1 MAKSKRKTYKE
12 IAPILEQS
20 YLYKKEMEEIET
32 QYHFADKRDF
42 IDASKV
48 LQKEDAF
55 LSEFRNTFSCLFN
68 KVYETDSMF
77 EFETFLTNNG
87 VDVDS
92 MSYHYA
98 LQYSSTDKCFS
109 LFYEHSI
116 GWDTEKVYIC
126 DIDWS
131 IDLYELMKKME
142 VYSQSLTEK
151 LQEIARRKKERERIE
166 EERKA
171 REEYKLYLKLKEK
184 YEGKDT

>member
-1 MAKSKRKTYKE
+1 MGRKKQKTYKE

-20 YLYKKEMEEIET
+20 YLYKKEMEKIES

-42 IDASKV
+42 INASMA
-48 LQKEDAF
+48 LQREDAF
-55 LSEFRNTFSCLFN
+55 LSEFKNCFSCLFD
-68 KVYETDSMF
+68 KVYETNSMF
-77 EFETFLTNNG
+77 EFEKFLTDNG
-87 VDVDS
+87 VDVDN
-92 MSYHYA
+92 MSYYYA
-98 LQYSSTDKCFS
+98 LQYSSTEKCFS

-151 LQEIARRKKERERIE
+151 LQEIARIKKENERIE

-171 REEYKLYLKLKEK
+171 REEYKLFLKLKEK

>member
-1 MAKSKRKTYKE
+1 
-12 IAPILEQS
+12 
-20 YLYKKEMEEIET
+20 
-32 QYHFADKRDF
+32 
-42 IDASKV
+42 
-48 LQKEDAF
+48 
-55 LSEFRNTFSCLFN
+55 
-68 KVYETDSMF
+68 
-77 EFETFLTNNG
+77 
-87 VDVDS
+87 
-92 MSYHYA
+92 
-98 LQYSSTDKCFS
+98 

-151 LQEIARRKKERERIE
+151 LQEIARIKKENERIE

>member
-20 YLYKKEMEEIET
+20 YLYKKEMQEIEA
-32 QYHFADKRDF
+32 QYHFESKRDF
-42 IDASKV
+42 IKNAMV

-55 LSEFRNTFSCLFN
+55 LSEFRNAFSCLFD
-68 KVYETDSMF
+68 KVYRTDSMF

-92 MSYHYA
+92 MSYNYA

-116 GWDTEKVYIC
+116 GWESEKVYIC

-131 IDLYELMKKME
+131 VDLYELMKKME
-142 VYSQSLTEK
+142 AYSQSLTAKLKEIEK
-151 LQEIARRKKERERIE
+151 RKKEKKRLE
-166 EERKA
+166 EEKKA
-171 REEYKLYLKLKEK
+171 RDEYKLYLKLKEK
-184 YEGKDT
+184 YEGKDA